1 MKKTNLTLTV
11 IFSIMIPTAI
21 ALGINKTN
29 EIINRTPVLFNDG
42 VCFSSITYAD
52 ILCIGLSGTILGWSV
67 AFLLMT
73 INDYIIDRS
82 T

>member
-29 EIINRTPVLFNDG
+29 EIINRTPTMFNDG
-42 VCFSSITYAD
+42 VCFNSITYAD
-52 ILCIGLSGTILGWSV
+52 ILCIGILGTILGLSL
-67 AFLLMT
+67 AFLLTT
-73 INDYIIDRS
+73 INECINGS
-82 T
+82 K